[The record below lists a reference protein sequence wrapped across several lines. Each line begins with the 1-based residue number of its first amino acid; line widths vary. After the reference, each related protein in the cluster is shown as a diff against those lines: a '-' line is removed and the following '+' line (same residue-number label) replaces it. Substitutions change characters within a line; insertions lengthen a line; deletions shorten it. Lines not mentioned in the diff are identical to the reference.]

1 MPAPKVR
8 LVSHRK
14 TIHGWPTDSIS
25 IDFYKGEA
33 DNVDASPS
41 HNKCKPNL
49 ILIFIPGNPGLI
61 EWYSDTLVKI
71 VEQLGVGYAVRGIS
85 YAGHGA
91 GDDVIGSADDHKH
104 SFVNTSG
111 HQDVVGTK
119 MSVSWRIEGQS
130 KWKHRTNTII
140 QLCEL

>member
-1 MPAPKVR
+1 MEEALPAPKVR

-14 TIHGWPTDSIS
+14 NIHGWPTDSIS

-33 DNVDASPS
+33 DNAASS
-41 HNKCKPNL
+41 SQNKCKPNL

-111 HQDVVGTK
+111 HHDAK
-119 MSVSWRIEGQS
+119 MSVSWTIEGQS
-130 KWKHRTNTII
+130 KWKRRTNNII